1 MSPRRFDLLL
11 FAGDLVA
18 LLLFAALGR
27 SSHGMSL
34 NAGEIVSTALPFVAV
49 WYPVGLWLRA
59 FRADAVASPLAA
71 ARRAA
76 LAWLLAWP
84 LGLQLRALILQRS
97 IPLTF
102 ALLVLITNL
111 ALLVGWRTAYA
122 FWLSRSPR
130 R

>member
-1 MSPRRFDLLL
+1 MSARRFDPLL
-11 FAGDLVA
+11 FAGDFVA

-27 SSHGMSL
+27 TSHGL
-34 NAGEIVSTALPFVAV
+34 TLTPGEIVTTALPFLVV

-97 IPLTF
+97 VPFTF
-102 ALLVLITNL
+102 ALLVLLTNL